1 MALNIAII
9 YGSVRSDR
17 QGIKAAKF
25 IVKKLEERGH
35 EATLIDPLE
44 YNLPFLD
51 KMYKEY
57 DEGKAPELL
66 EKLAQIIKKA
76 DGYMIVSAEY
86 NHSVPAALKN
96 LIDYFMEEYFYKPSG
111 IVTYSAGPFG
121 GVRVAVHLRA
131 ILGEVGT
138 VSIPSMFPISK
149 IYESIDEN
157 GKAVDEAYDKR
168 VQKFLDEFEWY
179 ANALKQAREKKK
191 CKEKITIQQEM
202 CRRKKVSD

>member
-1 MALNIAII
+1 MPLNIAVI
-9 YGSVRSDR
+9 YGSARSER

-25 IVKKLEERGH
+25 IVNKLKERDY
-35 EATLIDPLE
+35 EVTLVDSQE
-44 YNLPFLD
+44 FKLPFLD

-57 DEGKAPELL
+57 KDEKAPELL

-76 DGYMIVSAEY
+76 DGYMVVSAEY

-149 IYESIDEN
+149 VQDSFDEDGN
-157 GKAVDEAYDKR
+157 ALDEAYNKR
-168 VQKFLDEFEWY
+168 IKKFLDEFDWY
-179 ANALKQAREKKK
+179 LNALKAAREKEE
-191 CKEKITIQQEM
+191 CKAEEITIQQEM
-202 CRRKKVSD
+202 CRK

>member
-1 MALNIAII
+1 MNIAVI
-9 YGSVRSDR
+9 YGSVRSGR

-25 IVKKLEERGH
+25 IVKKLEERNH
-35 EATLIDPLE
+35 EVTLVDPLE
-44 YNLPFLD
+44 FKLPFLD

-66 EKLAQIIKKA
+66 EKLAQILKKA
-76 DGYMIVSAEY
+76 DGYIIVSAEY

-149 IYESIDEN
+149 VQSSFDDDGN
-157 GKAVDEAYDKR
+157 ALDEAYDKR
-168 VQKFLDEFEWY
+168 IKKFLDEFDWY
-179 ANALKQAREKKK
+179 LNALKAAREKEK
-191 CKEKITIQQEM
+191 CSEEIPIQQEM
-202 CRRKKVSD
+202 CRKK